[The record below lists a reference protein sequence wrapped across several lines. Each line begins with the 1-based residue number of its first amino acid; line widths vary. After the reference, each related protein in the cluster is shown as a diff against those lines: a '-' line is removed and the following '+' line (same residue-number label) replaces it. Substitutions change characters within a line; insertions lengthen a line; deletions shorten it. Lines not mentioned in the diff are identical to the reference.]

1 HHVHTFGT
9 RSAEPLE
16 TPSESED
23 HMAKNEAVHGARLRT
38 RALKL
43 AGRVFPIA
51 GVASLLI
58 VALVQAP
65 SQAAS
70 VTPTVVAGNPTCED
84 LGLTQMAKF
93 DPPVS
98 GTIASVTITVTDDS
112 VDWTST
118 VPVAA
123 VIVKGG
129 PEANVY
135 YYD

>member
-1 HHVHTFGT
+1 MHTFGT

-23 HMAKNEAVHGARLRT
+23 HMDRNQAAHEGGVRT

-70 VTPTVVAGNPTCED
+70 VTPTVVAGNPT
-84 LGLTQMAKF
+84 
-93 DPPVS
+93 
-98 GTIASVTITVTDDS
+98 
-112 VDWTST
+112 
-118 VPVAA
+118 
-123 VIVKGG
+123 
-129 PEANVY
+129 
-135 YYD
+135 